1 MTAEQIV
8 AWIQQ
13 RAAGAALCAD
23 SRCISNGDVFFAYPG
38 DTGDAGDGRRFI
50 ADAIERGAAVVIY
63 EKSDYKTDA
72 AVTVPALAVIGLKQ
86 QAGAIANA
94 WYQKPD
100 ADMSILAI
108 TGTNGKTSCSQ
119 WLAAAWSRLAGPCA
133 VIGTLGTG
141 LVRNGVAE
149 PLVETGYTT
158 PDPILLQRRLRA
170 LRDAGAQAL
179 AIEASS
185 IGLDQGRL
193 RGLHIHTALWTNL
206 SRDHL
211 DYHADMASYCA
222 AKMQLFD
229 WPGLQHAVINLDDAT
244 GLQLLQRLQTTAPHI
259 TLTGYSISGKS
270 LAGIA
275 HLAAHDLRTTH
286 YGTTFQLTCGADT
299 CVVKSRMVGAFNV
312 SNLLGVI
319 GVMLAH
325 GFALP
330 SIIAAIEALGPVP
343 GRMQQCGGD
352 DAPLVVIDYAHT
364 PDALE
369 KTLATLRHVAR
380 QRSGKLWCV
389 FGCGGDRD
397 TGKRAA
403 MGTAAMNADE
413 IVITSDNPRSETP
426 SSIIAQ
432 ILVGITQTTPISS
445 IAPTIVAP
453 KIIEDRAAAILW
465 AIRHA
470 ERADVVLLAGKGH
483 ETTQEINGK
492 KYPFLDADHAAL
504 ALATRA
510 TNKGVHP

>member
-13 RAAGAALCAD
+13 HAAGAALSAD
-23 SRCISNGDVFFAYPG
+23 SRCITNGDVFFAYP
-38 DTGDAGDGRRFI
+38 GDAGDGRRFI
-50 ADAIERGAAVVIY
+50 ADAIERGAIAVIY
-63 EKSDYKTDA
+63 EKNDFYIDA
-72 AVTVPALAVIGLKQ
+72 ISTVPMLAVSNLKQ
-86 QAGAIANA
+86 HAGAIANV
-94 WYQKPD
+94 WYQQPD
-100 ADMSILAI
+100 ADMAVLAV

-119 WLAAAWSRLAGPCA
+119 WLAACWSRLAAPCA

-141 LVRNGVAE
+141 VVRDGVADA
-149 PLVETGYTT
+149 LVETGYTT
-158 PDPILLQRRLRA
+158 PDPILLQRRLRM
-170 LRDAGAQAL
+170 LRDAGARAL

-193 RGLHIHTALWTNL
+193 RGLRIHTALWTNL

-211 DYHADMASYCA
+211 DYHADMAHYSA

-244 GLQLLQRLQTTAPHI
+244 GQQLLHRLQTTAPHLR
-259 TLTGYSISGKS
+259 LTGYSICGKTISGIES
-270 LAGIA
+270 IG
-275 HLAAHDLRTTH
+275 AHDLRTTH
-286 YGTTFQLTCGADT
+286 YGTAFQLTSGGTT
-299 CVVKSRMVGAFNV
+299 CLVKSRMVGAFNV

-319 GVMLAH
+319 GVLLAH

-330 SIIAAIEALGPVP
+330 SIIAAVEALGPVP

-369 KTLATLRHVAR
+369 KTLATLRQVAQ
-380 QRSGKLWCV
+380 QRRGRLWCV

-403 MGTAAMNADE
+403 MGTAAMNADQ
-413 IVITSDNPRSETP
+413 IVITSDNPRSEMP
-426 SSIIAQ
+426 AAIIAQ
-432 ILVGITQTTPISS
+432 ILAGFTPT
-445 IAPTIVAP
+445 APTVSAP

-465 AIRHA
+465 AVRHA

-492 KYPFLDADHAAL
+492 KHPFRDADHAAL

>member
-1 MTAEQIV
+1 MTTEKIV
-8 AWIQQ
+8 AWMQLH
-13 RAAGAALCAD
+13 ASGAALSAD
-23 SRCISNGDVFFAYPG
+23 SRCIANGDVFFAYPG
-38 DTGDAGDGRRFI
+38 DAADGRRFI
-50 ADAIERGAAVVIY
+50 ADAIERGAAAVIC
-63 EKSDYKTDA
+63 EQSAYKIDA
-72 AVTVPALAVIGLKQ
+72 AISVAVPTLAVIDLKQ

-94 WYQKPD
+94 WYQQPD
-100 ADMSILAI
+100 AGMSILAV

-141 LVRNGVAE
+141 IARNGVAE
-149 PLVETGYTT
+149 ALVETGYTT

-170 LRDAGAQAL
+170 LRDAGAQAM

-206 SRDHL
+206 TRDHL
-211 DYHADMASYCA
+211 DYHADMARYYA

-259 TLTGYSISGKS
+259 TLTGYSISGNKI
-270 LAGIA
+270 AGIT
-275 HLAAHDLRTTH
+275 HVTAHDLRSTH
-286 YGTTFQLTCGADT
+286 YGTTFHLTSGTESCI
-299 CVVKSRMVGAFNV
+299 VKSRLVGAFNV

-319 GVMLAH
+319 GVLLAH
-325 GFALP
+325 GFALT

-369 KTLATLRHVAR
+369 KTLSTLRQVAQ

-397 TGKRAA
+397 AGKRAV
-403 MGTAAMNADE
+403 MGVAAMNADE

-426 SSIIAQ
+426 AVIIAQ
-432 ILVGITQTTPISS
+432 ILAGIT
-445 IAPTIVAP
+445 PTASTASAP

-465 AIRHA
+465 AVRHA

-510 TNKGVHP
+510 TSKGVHP